1 MPYNQPRDP
10 NADSA
15 SGSASGYPIARG
27 FACTVLLALGVLILL
42 RYFFG
47 SIRVEAGVK

>member
-10 NADSA
+10 NADV
-15 SGSASGYPIARG
+15 SGTASGYPISRG
-27 FACTVLLALGVLILL
+27 FACTVLLALGALILL